1 MFERRIAEQDI
12 LSVLRH
18 GVLVEEYLDDTPY
31 PSRLLLG
38 WRNDLP
44 LHVVAAQDPESGLC
58 IVITAYIPDAKH
70 WGADFKT
77 RI

>member
-1 MFERRIAEQDI
+1 MFARRIVEPDI
-12 LSVLRH
+12 LGVVRH
-18 GVLVEEYLDDTPY
+18 GESVEEYPDDAPY

-38 WRNDLP
+38 WCNDLP
-44 LHVVAAQDPESGLC
+44 QHVVVAHDPDSGLC
-58 IVITAYIPDAKH
+58 IVITAYIPDAMH